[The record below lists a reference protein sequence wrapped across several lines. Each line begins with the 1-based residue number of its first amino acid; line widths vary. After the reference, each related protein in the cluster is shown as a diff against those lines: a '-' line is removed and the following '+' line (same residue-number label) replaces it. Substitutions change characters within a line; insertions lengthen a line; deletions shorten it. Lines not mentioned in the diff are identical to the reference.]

1 MGNSFKDHKF
11 SEAELLWLT
20 EVYKSKE
27 FDPRVARVKLRDK
40 LPKGFDPM
48 KIDDRFLVNGKNL
61 TVLGVW
67 CLDPDS
73 ILIKHIKSVIIAIKD
88 LIIKNPG
95 IQTITAKQVSSETK
109 IEESY
114 VGIALQNLSTLG
126 NFISSATGFSDAIG
140 YSKIELSDYTQYD
153 AYLGFENFED
163 LMEQYYKGHG
173 RHYETGGYWVTAP
186 GSASLLTSV
195 ASAGVYHPYPFLE
208 TTKYEIKRDT
218 VFVLMAMDPD
228 DPELED
234 VYQTIKQVC
243 GTFGL
248 KAYRANEIEHQ
259 DRITDLIL
267 SEIKSCEFL
276 IADLTHERP
285 NVYYEVGYA
294 HALNKR
300 PILYR
305 KTGTRLHFDLFVHNA
320 PEYKNMT
327 ELKGLLKKRL
337 EAILGRSSSSD

>member
-1 MGNSFKDHKF
+1 
-11 SEAELLWLT
+11 
-20 EVYKSKE
+20 
-27 FDPRVARVKLRDK
+27 
-40 LPKGFDPM
+40 
-48 KIDDRFLVNGKNL
+48 
-61 TVLGVW
+61 LG
-67 CLDPDS
+67 
-73 ILIKHIKSVIIAIKD
+73 
-88 LIIKNPG
+88 
-95 IQTITAKQVSSETK
+95 T
-109 IEESY
+109 
-114 VGIALQNLSTLG
+114 STS
-126 NFISSATGFSDAIG
+126 SSATGASDGKG
-140 YSKIELSDYTQYD
+140 YSKIELAGYHQYD
-153 AYLGFENFED
+153 AYLRFENLED
-163 LMEQYYKGHG
+163 LMEQYYETYG
-173 RHYETGGYWVTAP
+173 RHYETGVQFGTA
-186 GSASLLTSV
+186 ATSV
-195 ASAGVYHPYPFLE
+195 SILAPAASTGVYYPYPFLE
-208 TTKYEIKRDT
+208 TTRYEIKRNA

-285 NVYYEVGYA
+285 NVYYEIGYA